1 MCITYEKEII
11 MIGYYN
17 VMFFLTFRKGYD
29 DMKKKIIMRR
39 VDSGEEM
46 NMQIIYRGCILQEI
60 PVTMRFTYRT
70 DFPFMANLW
79 NLYSYIRFQFE
90 KKSYFRN

>member
-46 NMQIIYRGCILQEI
+46 NMQIIYRGCIL
-60 PVTMRFTYRT
+60 
-70 DFPFMANLW
+70 
-79 NLYSYIRFQFE
+79 
-90 KKSYFRN
+90 